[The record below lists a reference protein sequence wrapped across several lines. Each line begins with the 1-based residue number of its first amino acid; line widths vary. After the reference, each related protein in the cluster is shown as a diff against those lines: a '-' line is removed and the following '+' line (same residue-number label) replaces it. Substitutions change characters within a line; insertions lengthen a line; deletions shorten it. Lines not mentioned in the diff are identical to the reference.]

1 MSQIAEE
8 SSFSKIRSL
17 FWPIHRFELKK
28 FIPMLIIYALIVFNY
43 TLLKSVKDALVVT
56 ASGAEALPFIKIW
69 AIFPMAVFFTY
80 LFTVLSNK
88 FNREKVFYIM
98 MGIFLSFFFLFG
110 FVLYPFKHIL
120 HPDQMALKL
129 QEILPAGFNGL
140 IMIFKNW
147 SFTLFYVMSELW
159 GAIIMSVLFWGFA
172 NEVSS
177 VKDAK
182 RFYAILGVGANIA
195 TIFAGQLS
203 VYLSKSSGKT
213 LFIFSNDPWGE
224 SLALAS
230 SLVVIFGLC
239 AIFVYRWMN
248 KRVFKAC
255 PEGFDKMHEINHE
268 PKQKM
273 SLRKNFSYLAN
284 SKYLIYIAIIVLT
297 YNISLIMVEVVWKD
311 QIKNLFPNPSDYFGY
326 MGKVNTSIGIISTIV
341 GLFICGSVVRRC
353 GWTIGA
359 LVTPVMLLVTSILFF
374 TFIFFKDTKLTTFAY
389 ILGSTPLAIGVF
401 FGSLQ
406 NSLSRACK
414 FTFFDTTKE
423 MSFIPLSKECKLKGK
438 AAIDGVGSRLG
449 KTGGSLVH
457 QLLLIVYGSVSSST
471 PIVAVILFAVVI
483 AWIFAVRALG
493 IQFDGL
499 TKRQEEKP
507 FSITEATNS
516 TEALTNV

>member
-1 MSQIAEE
+1 
-8 SSFSKIRSL
+8 
-17 FWPIHRFELKK
+17 
-28 FIPMLIIYALIVFNY
+28 
-43 TLLKSVKDALVVT
+43 
-56 ASGAEALPFIKIW
+56 
-69 AIFPMAVFFTY
+69 
-80 LFTVLSNK
+80 
-88 FNREKVFYIM
+88 
-98 MGIFLSFFFLFG
+98 
-110 FVLYPFKHIL
+110 
-120 HPDQMALKL
+120 
-129 QEILPAGFNGL
+129 
-140 IMIFKNW
+140 
-147 SFTLFYVMSELW
+147 
-159 GAIIMSVLFWGFA
+159 
-172 NEVSS
+172 
-177 VKDAK
+177 
-182 RFYAILGVGANIA
+182 
-195 TIFAGQLS
+195 
-203 VYLSKSSGKT
+203 
-213 LFIFSNDPWGE
+213 
-224 SLALAS
+224 
-230 SLVVIFGLC
+230 
-239 AIFVYRWMN
+239 
-248 KRVFKAC
+248 
-255 PEGFDKMHEINHE
+255 
-268 PKQKM
+268 M

-507 FSITEATNS
+507 FSITEETNS